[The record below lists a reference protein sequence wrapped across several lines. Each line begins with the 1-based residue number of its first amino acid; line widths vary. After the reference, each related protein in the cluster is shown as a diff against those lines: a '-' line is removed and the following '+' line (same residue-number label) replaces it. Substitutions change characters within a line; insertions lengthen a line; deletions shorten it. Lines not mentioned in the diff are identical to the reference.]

1 MVASGILRFM
11 CPVPSETA
19 EHVPWLSGLY
29 RIQKPAEMD
38 QMWTKL
44 VHAQPDGTH
53 ANQAASG
60 QRPSMLNMT
69 TALTP
74 PRRPTIPD
82 VQPGIVVMQPTCEGF
97 YGPP

>member
-1 MVASGILRFM
+1 MATLQIGDSLVYSMVASGILRFM

-29 RIQKPAEMD
+29 RMQKPAEMD

-60 QRPSMLNMT
+60 Q
-69 TALTP
+69 A
-74 PRRPTIPD
+74 
-82 VQPGIVVMQPTCEGF
+82 C
-97 YGPP
+97 

>member
-1 MVASGILRFM
+1 MASGILRFM

-60 QRPSMLNMT
+60 QRPAAKHVEHGRGLRIVIF
-69 TALTP
+69 TAIGSRGRT
-74 PRRPTIPD
+74 RRS
-82 VQPGIVVMQPTCEGF
+82 
-97 YGPP
+97 

>member
-1 MVASGILRFM
+1 M

-29 RIQKPAEMD
+29 RMQKPAEMD

-60 QRPSMLNMT
+60 Q
-69 TALTP
+69 A
-74 PRRPTIPD
+74 
-82 VQPGIVVMQPTCEGF
+82 C
-97 YGPP
+97 

>member
-29 RIQKPAEMD
+29 RTQKPGEMD

-53 ANQAASG
+53 ANQTAK
-60 QRPSMLNMT
+60 RPSMQTLAAKFT
-69 TALTP
+69 RSSLAVTL
-74 PRRPTIPD
+74 
-82 VQPGIVVMQPTCEGF
+82 
-97 YGPP
+97 